1 MAPRPMCSTNRT
13 SPRRRREGG
22 SVQNDT
28 ENTQTLNRR
37 PQKDYW
43 GHKMKK
49 KEAKM
54 VRIAFVNVNGIG
66 MYARDARSEDI
77 RRFVNEKGVDVM
89 GLAETNVHWGKV
101 HAYHTL
107 WDRTKRWAPDRRL
120 GVAYNVHQRI
130 PTTYQPGGTA
140 TIVVDDMAQR
150 FHSAGQDTKELGR
163 WSWVKVTGKQN
174 CVTRFVTVYCPKIT
188 GKGMNTVYEQQLE
201 FLKTDPT
208 AKFWED
214 LAQSIVGWQNDGNQ
228 LVLMGDW
235 NEAIVN
241 GNLTEWMSTFGLS
254 EAVTGIHGSNPPP
267 TFHRGTDA
275 IDGIFVSDSVKV
287 KRAGYLAFGE
297 IPGDHRGIW
306 IDVPHKSILGYKMAD
321 IPKASSRRLKL
332 DDPRIVQ
339 RYLDILDGYLAAHKV
354 YSRLRRLIS
363 THIEG
368 SPLTTDQA
376 KEYEELDNIRE
387 SGMIHAEKHC
397 RKLRMGKVQWS
408 PAMQQARDTITF
420 WTLIRRRL
428 KKCKVGARRIVRLKK
443 KLGLKENTHLPL
455 KEVEAKLVKARERY
469 KICKQNDKVLR
480 RDFLESLAEAKA
492 AAGNVKV
499 STALQGIIHREEI
512 RSTFQQIKRVTKTRQ
527 SGTIKIQVK
536 RDGRVQEIT
545 KKTEM
550 EKYIIKEN
558 EAKFHQTEGRCPL
571 LHGKLYRDLGSMG
584 DGPEVPNVLNGTYVP
599 PPGTSPVTAQW
610 LKSLQ
615 VDDPQQAKQ
624 EIASWQEFQT
634 GWNKVKERT
643 ASGELHMGHF
653 KAGARHRN
661 VGWVHFHLSTLPM
674 SSGYSPKRWQ
684 KGIDVMLLKSPEV
697 YLLQKLRTIVLYEA
711 DFNHENKRLGRD
723 SMKLALAKDQ
733 ISDEQ
738 FSRPGR
744 SAQDNALSK
753 RLVFDYF
760 RFKKRPFGMCACDL
774 KSCYDRVV
782 HTAASL
788 ALQRVGIPLSKIRC
802 MFGTIQK
809 LVHRIR
815 TAFGLSKRTFGGLSS
830 KYAKPPQGMGQ
841 GNGAGPSIW
850 SILSSTV
857 FDQLHAHG
865 FSTPFCYSLSMGL
878 YQLCGFSYVDDCD
891 LIADGEDATEVHQK
905 LCRMLD
911 LWDELMEVNGAAIAP
926 DKCWWYLVDFV
937 WKGGEWKYHDAGT
950 SLELQVRDK
959 DNQIN
964 NLKYSKSSMAKEMV
978 GVLLAPDGNEKE
990 QLTTLKNKASEWAQ
1004 KMRSSP
1010 LDARTIWTALRR
1022 TIIKGL
1028 EYPLAATTLS
1038 EAQLESVISPVL
1050 NSVLPR
1056 AGFARTFPRSVVYA
1070 PIAFQG
1076 LGVQNLWD
1084 FQFSRHI
1091 QDIVDQTWRDTPTG
1105 KLLRLNLEAAK
1116 LEAGVYG
1123 HLFDNSLNVTWFNT
1137 NSSWIIETYRYCR
1150 FREIVFEEPGEILRP
1165 RCTGDRAI
1173 MEVFVN
1179 AGYTTEQLRGLNRCR
1194 LYSRVV
1200 SVSEMSSG
1208 TGTMLPPCWFNR
1220 ARYRADTTFDWPNQG
1235 KPTQQDWDMWDTAL
1249 RTHVSQVLPLGLWS
1263 VPITHWIMK
1272 WEWFLSQGTL
1282 YRCRE
1287 DLWTKYEYV
1296 QEGYRTQKYRIST
1309 SENCAPPN
1317 ATTLE
1322 PTFTYPQGLF
1332 IIATGSR
1339 PSEMTRKNTHKTNSW
1354 EDILRAHPHSAW
1366 ICQWISDTSMI
1377 DDCCKSLY
1385 NGDAIG
1391 VSDGSYDRDRDLCS
1405 AAWIVEFH
1413 PRLSIKGGGIVPGPA
1428 GTSNAYRGELGGIL
1442 GQLLIVYTMEQY
1454 IPPTRPYDIRIACDG
1469 ESALFRSLQ
1478 ATRDEFTSTNS
1489 SFDLISQIMVLREKI
1504 QGTLLPI
1511 HVRGHQDRESVQLTA
1526 MEALNVRMD
1535 TLAKEILQ
1543 EAVDSGDDVPDAL
1556 PVMSTGLPQV
1566 DYQDIPIGSSLA
1578 STIRSLISEDRAIA
1592 WWRYKGRFR
1601 EGVQYK
1607 DVDWAVMADTTTESS
1622 FAMRRFISKWT
1633 CHHIGVGRMMNFRKS
1648 RVTNSCPR
1656 CGELDENT
1664 LHVLR
1669 CQSKPSRKTWKKGV
1683 RRLEQWMRQNRTRND
1698 IRLSISAALRNFNR
1712 YEDFDTFVPP
1722 TFSAG
1727 VASCLEAQS
1736 KIGWIGFL
1744 EGFLSPQW
1752 SIEQEQYFRSIDQR
1766 RSGKRWA
1773 VGLSKQLWK
1782 LVFSM
1787 WEHRNEALFATT
1799 KIDDLS
1805 GIQMVKRAI
1814 IRERNIGLGT
1824 LDQSY
1829 KPYLSLPLSS
1839 FSKMKSIDLRRWL
1852 CLIRQ
1857 AREESGVIYNDEITT
1872 DTALREWVGLN
1883 RRPRESQHRE
1893 QGRRQQRKQRKKLRF
1908 IRTGYLD

>member
-1 MAPRPMCSTNRT
+1 MAPHPMCSTNEN
-13 SPRRRREGG
+13 SPRRRREG
-22 SVQNDT
+22 VLMRNDT
-28 ENTQTLNRR
+28 ENTQSLNRR
-37 PQKDYW
+37 PPKDYW

-49 KEAKM
+49 KEDKM

-66 MYARDARSEDI
+66 MYARDAKSEDI
-77 RRFVNEKGVDVM
+77 RRFIHENGVDVM
-89 GLAETNVHWGKV
+89 GIAETNVHWGKV
-101 HAYHTL
+101 HASHTL

-130 PTTYQPGGTA
+130 PTTHQPGGTA
-140 TIVVDDMAQR
+140 TIAVEDIAQR
-150 FHSAGQDTKELGR
+150 FHSAGQDVKELGR

-174 CVTRFVTVYCPKIT
+174 CVTRFVTVYCPKST

-214 LAQSIVGWQNDGNQ
+214 LAQSIVAWQNEGNQ

-235 NEAIVN
+235 NEEIVN
-241 GNLTEWMSTFGLS
+241 SNLTEWMNTFGLS
-254 EAVTGIHGSNPPP
+254 EAITGLHGPDPPP
-267 TFHRGTDA
+267 TFHRGSDA
-275 IDGIFVSDSVKV
+275 IDGIFVSETVKV
-287 KRAGYLAFGE
+287 KKAGYLAFGE

-339 RYLDILDGYLAAHKV
+339 RYLDLLDGYLAAHKV
-354 YSRLRRLIS
+354 YSRLRCLMS
-363 THIEG
+363 THVNG
-368 SPLTTDQA
+368 TRLTTAQA
-376 KEYEELDNIRE
+376 KEYEALDNIRE
-387 SGMIHAEKHC
+387 AGMLYAEKHC
-397 RKLRMGKVQWS
+397 RKLRMGHVQWS

-420 WTLIRRRL
+420 WTLIQRRL

-443 KLGLKENTHLPL
+443 KLGLKEGTHLSL
-455 KEVEAKLVKARERY
+455 QEVEAKLAKARERY

-492 AAGNVKV
+492 ASGNIKV
-499 STALQGIIHREEI
+499 STAIHSIIHREEV
-512 RSTFQQIKRVTKTRQ
+512 RSTYSQIRRVTKTRQ
-527 SGTIKIQVK
+527 SGTMKIHVK
-536 RDGRVQEIT
+536 KDGTVAEIT
-545 KKTEM
+545 KKKEM
-550 EKYIIKEN
+550 EKYIIREN
-558 EAKFHQTEGRCPL
+558 EAKFHQTEERCPL
-571 LHGKLYRDLGSMG
+571 LHGQLYRDLGSMG
-584 DGPEVPNVLNGTYVP
+584 DGPEVPNVLNGTYIP
-599 PPGTSPVTAQW
+599 PPGTSPVTVKW

-615 VDDPQQAKQ
+615 VEDPQRVEQ
-624 EIASWQEFQT
+624 ETASWQEFQT
-634 GWNKVKERT
+634 GWNKVKEKT

-661 VGWVHFHLSTLPM
+661 IGWVHFNLSTLPM

-723 SMKLALAKDQ
+723 SMQLALAKGQ

-788 ALQRVGIPLSKIRC
+788 ALQRVGIPLSKIKC

-815 TAFGLSKRTFGGLSS
+815 TAFGLSKRTFGGYSS
-830 KYAKPPQGMGQ
+830 KYSKPPQGMGQ

-857 FDQLHAHG
+857 FDQLHAYG

-891 LIADGEDATEVHQK
+891 LIADGDNATEVHQK
-905 LCRMLD
+905 LCRMLE

-964 NLKYSKSSMAKEMV
+964 NLKYSKSHVAKEMV

-990 QLTTLKNKASEWAQ
+990 QLTTLKNKASKWAQ
-1004 KMRSSP
+1004 QMRSSP
-1010 LDARTIWTALRR
+1010 LDDRTIWTALHR

-1038 EAQLESVISPVL
+1038 EAQLESVISPIL

-1056 AGFARTFPRSVVYA
+1056 AGFVRTFPRSVVYA
-1070 PIAFQG
+1070 PVAFQG
-1076 LGVQNLWD
+1076 LGITNLWD
-1084 FQFSRHI
+1084 FQYSRHV
-1091 QDIVDQTWRDTPTG
+1091 QDIVDQTWRNTPTG
-1105 KLLRLNLEAAK
+1105 KLLSINLEAAK
-1116 LEAGVYG
+1116 LEAGVYWY
-1123 HLFDNSLNVTWFNT
+1123 LFDNPLHITWFNT
-1137 NSSWIIETYRYCR
+1137 TSSWIIETYKYCR
-1150 FREIVFEEPGEILRP
+1150 FREIAFEEPGEILRP
-1165 RCTGDRAI
+1165 RCHGDRAL

-1179 AGYTTEQLRGLNRCR
+1179 AGYTTEQLKGLNRCR

-1200 SVSEMSSG
+1200 SVSEMTSG
-1208 TGTMLPPCWFNR
+1208 TGTMIPPCWFNR
-1220 ARYRADTTFDWPNQG
+1220 RRHRADTTYDWPNQG
-1235 KPTQQDWDMWDTAL
+1235 KPTQQDWDLWDTAL
-1249 RTHVSQVLPLGLWS
+1249 RTHVTRVLPLGSWHLHVTNS
-1263 VPITHWIMK
+1263 ITK
-1272 WEWFLSQGTL
+1272 WEWFLSERTL
-1282 YRCRE
+1282 YRRRGNV
-1287 DLWTKYEYV
+1287 WTKYEPIK
-1296 QEGYRTQKYRIST
+1296 EGYRTQKYRRAVG
-1309 SENCAPPN
+1309 EACDPPDTN
-1317 ATTLE
+1317 TLKR
-1322 PTFTYPQGLF
+1322 TFIYPQGPLLV
-1332 IIATGSR
+1332 ATGSR
-1339 PSEMTRKNTHKTNSW
+1339 STETSAQHNTQKKRRW
-1354 EDILRAHPHSAW
+1354 EDILREHPHSKW
-1366 ICQWISDTSMI
+1366 ICQWMSDTPMI
-1377 DDCCKSLY
+1377 DECCTFLY
-1385 NGDAIG
+1385 NGDAVG
-1391 VSDGSYDRDRDLCS
+1391 VSDGSYDRGKDLCS
-1405 AAWIVEFH
+1405 AAWIINFH
-1413 PRLSIKGGGIVPGPA
+1413 PQLSIKGGGIVPGPA

-1442 GQLLIVYTMEQY
+1442 GQLLVVYTIELY
-1454 IPPTRPYDIRIACDG
+1454 SPPTHPYNIRIACDG

-1478 ATRDEFTSTNS
+1478 ATRDDFTSTHS
-1489 SFDLISQIMVLREKI
+1489 SFDLISQIMVLREAI
-1504 QGTLLPI
+1504 QGTILPI
-1511 HVRGHQDRESVQLTA
+1511 HVKGHQDRESLNLTA
-1526 MEALNVRMD
+1526 IEVLNVRMD
-1535 TLAKEILQ
+1535 KLAKEILQ
-1543 EAVDSGDDVPDAL
+1543 EAVVLGDDIPDAL
-1556 PVMSTGLPQV
+1556 PLTTTGLPQV
-1566 DYQDIPIGSSLA
+1566 DYQDIPICSSLA

-1607 DVDWAVMADTTTESS
+1607 DVDWAVMATTTTESS

-1633 CHHIGVGRMMNFRKS
+1633 CHHIGVGRMMNFRKA
-1648 RVTNSCPR
+1648 RVTNTCPR
-1656 CGELDENT
+1656 CGEAQETT

-1669 CQSKPSRKTWKKGV
+1669 CQSKPARRQWKKGV
-1683 RRLEQWMRQNRTRND
+1683 RRLEKWMSQNRTRTD
-1698 IRLSISAALRNFNR
+1698 IRLSISAALRQFNR
-1712 YEDFDTFVPP
+1712 NEDFDTFIPP
-1722 TFSAG
+1722 SFSSG
-1727 VASCLEAQS
+1727 VESCLVTQS
-1736 KIGWIGFL
+1736 TIGWIGFL

-1752 SIEQEQYFRSIDQR
+1752 SDQQEQYFQSIDQR

-1799 KIDDLS
+1799 KVDDLS

-1814 IRERNIGLGT
+1814 LKERNIGLGT

-1829 KPYLSLPLSS
+1829 TPYLSLPLSS

-1857 AREESGVIYNDEITT
+1857 AREESGMIYNDEITT
-1872 DTALREWVGLN
+1872 DIALREWVGLD
-1883 RRPRESQHRE
+1883 RRPQESQHRQ
-1893 QGRRQQRKQRKKLRF
+1893 QGRRKQRTKLRF
-1908 IRTGYLD
+1908 TRTGYMD